1 MPANPVCRLCGSERT
16 ESLFE
21 TFECH
26 GKHAESKGERF
37 ALRDCKACGAVYVAN
52 ISLDKTFYEKY
63 YRQDYYPEDPGN
75 PAVKGLL
82 FFLTSFSI
90 RKKVKALK
98 SSLGKH
104 SNTKIRILD
113 IGCGKWDFLFGLNPE
128 EFDRHGQ
135 DVNPRSGNRTEEQGI
150 AICRKPVS
158 ECGYKNRDFD
168 IVTMWHV
175 LEHTTD
181 PLGLLIE
188 ARRMLA
194 DGGVLAF
201 AVPNTSGLGFKKG
214 GRSWFHLDAPRHLIH
229 FNERSVRFLLEKA
242 GFKIERTVRTWYDYP
257 LDLFWS
263 LRDRKDRSFYYVL
276 YPLLK
281 LFSPET
287 LLFICKK
294 TA

>member
-1 MPANPVCRLCGSERT
+1 MCGSEET

-26 GKHAESKGERF
+26 GRQTESEGETF
-37 ALRDCKACGAVYVAN
+37 ALRGCKSCGAVFVAN
-52 ISLDKTFYEKY
+52 VALSKSFYEKFY
-63 YRQDYYPEDPGN
+63 KQDYYPDDPGN
-75 PAVKGLL
+75 PVLKGLL
-82 FFLTSFSI
+82 SLMSGFSI

-98 SSLGKH
+98 SALGKR
-104 SNTKIRILD
+104 SDTKIRILD
-113 IGCGKWDFLFGLNPE
+113 MGCGKGDFLSGLNPA
-128 EFDRHGQ
+128 EFERHGQ
-135 DVNPRSGNRTEEQGI
+135 DVNPLSGDRAEKQGI
-150 AICRKPVS
+150 DICRKTIL
-158 ECGYKNRDFD
+158 ECGFKDRDFD

-175 LEHTTD
+175 LEHIAD
-181 PLGLLIE
+181 PAGLLLE
-188 ARRMLA
+188 ARRLLA
-194 DGGVLAF
+194 EDGVLAF
-201 AVPNTSGLGFKKG
+201 AVPNTSAIGFKKG

-229 FNERSVRFLLEKA
+229 FNERSVRFLLKKT
-242 GFKIERTVRTWYDYP
+242 GFKILRASSTWYDYP

-263 LRDRKDRSFYYVL
+263 LRERKDKILYYVF